1 MLAATWAKQKGVDWP
16 TEPATHPRMYLVE
29 VSGKRSRAKALEP
42 TDASP
47 TFSNLSEIMCLVS
60 EAHFSLHKRKLD
72 MSYECL
78 SCLLIVVIIS
88 LALVDRTSTL
98 CDQEEVK
105 RKKRHQRM
113 QTDNAYSLLL

>member
-72 MSYECL
+72 MSYECCL

-98 CDQEEVK
+98 EEVK

-113 QTDNAYSLLL
+113 QTDNACSLLL